1 MRDQALIRQVTQSTD
16 RLLVGEFA
24 KILAVMTK
32 TSQISD
38 AERRRAPLAIVNGE
52 AGIEQLLN
60 LLTAL
65 ELNNSHFAELDGTT
79 RQASRKALK
88 IAYGGEKPHCF
99 FLLTVWNSA
108 RRTYVPYVSDA
119 FDVKDEEAQRAVL
132 TPLLSTGL
140 MLGSTGF
147 QISAV
152 GNISDAVKQVASM
165 VAQEV
170 LEEIGNKL
178 MPAAD
183 S

>member
-1 MRDQALIRQVTQSTD
+1 MVYVALARQVTRPID
-16 RLLVGEFA
+16 GLLGGEFV
-24 KILAVMTK
+24 KILWVMTQ
-32 TSQISD
+32 SSPVSD
-38 AERRRAPLAIVNGE
+38 AERRRAPMAIVNGE
-52 AGIEQLLN
+52 AGIEELLN

-108 RRTYVPYVSDA
+108 RHTYVPYVSDA
-119 FDVKDEEAQRAVL
+119 FDVKDEESQRAVL
-132 TPLLSTGL
+132 TRLLSTGL
-140 MLGSTGF
+140 LLGATGF
-147 QISAV
+147 QISAI

-178 MPAAD
+178 MRAAD